1 MNRLFEKMIIYCL
14 VGGVF
19 LALVVYIGIPLLI
32 LGGIGFIG
40 YCFYIHKRNQEN
52 SPEALEAKELEAA
65 KEEEALVLAHVGTF
79 TPPKPFEFVDRVTP
93 LCVPSLHRKDR
104 APPKQFFS
112 VHMELVEA
120 VAHEAIKDF
129 QPPRAPVTSDPIAV
143 ARYRDD
149 LERKAAILNDD
160 TVELVVRATA
170 NSLSVFYDALP
181 DALFFATPVRDIQT
195 LFTVPLLTM
204 LPHPARTMGAV
215 VAALVSEEV
224 ERKGLL
230 YGLRQQIEANLA
242 AIQAEINSKH
252 YIPLEDLNWPPEKV
266 ARAAFGNT
274 PFLKLF
280 LQPAPFGV
288 RESWRFEHHW
298 IVSPPGTGK
307 TTLLQAM
314 LSRDFEWAANGEC
327 SVVIMDSQGDLI
339 NAIKRLYRFSE
350 GAVRAGQPAMVYDD
364 GVARWDE
371 PREVAGITIADNG
384 KHVAAFT
391 DDLHTGFFLNSERI
405 RSLDPSRLILID
417 PTDVE
422 FPVALNLFDIGLGD
436 MENATP
442 LEKEMLLNSA
452 VYLLDYVF
460 RALLGAELTSR
471 QSTLFNFTIQLL
483 LNIPGATLDTMIDLM
498 QPKGLTR
505 YEEHL
510 AKLDDDARSFFDL
523 KFNAKEFEQTKAQ
536 VVDRLF
542 AIKRIRALSRMFS
555 SPKTKLNLYEEM
567 GKGRVILINA
577 AQSLL
582 QNDGVEVFSRFF
594 LANILMA
601 AQKRQ
606 LLPPEQRKPTF
617 VYIDECQDVIRRDEM
632 IPGILDQA
640 RKYKVGMVLA
650 HQRLDQ
656 LTPPVLN
663 ALMGST
669 AIKFA
674 AALTDAN
681 ASVLARNMGT
691 TPEFILKQPK
701 YHYAAHIRGHT
712 TEAVSL
718 VVPHADFRN
727 EPQMSDD
734 DFEKLRANMRERYAI
749 SKEPKQLPGPEPEP
763 PPSPDGDPQAPDPAP
778 NAPTPGAAA
787 AVEVEPDQAKAKEKE
802 KEMAFASDW

>member
-1 MNRLFEKMIIYCL
+1 MTGIPALDKLIMFFI
-14 VGGVF
+14 VGGVLLV
-19 LALVVYIGIPLLI
+19 LALVIGGPVLI
-32 LGGIGFIG
+32 IAGIGFAI
-40 YCFYIHKRNQEN
+40 YCVYIYQRNKEN
-52 SPEALEAKELEAA
+52 SPEALHAKELEAA
-65 KEEEALVLAHVGTF
+65 KEQEAAVLSHVADFKPPEIPDFVSRVTELSLSSMHRGDRTPPRQFIVAQVKMVEAIAAEAL
-79 TPPKPFEFVDRVTP
+79 
-93 LCVPSLHRKDR
+93 
-104 APPKQFFS
+104 
-112 VHMELVEA
+112 
-120 VAHEAIKDF
+120 KDF
-129 QPPRAPVTSDPIAV
+129 ERPTAPVTKDPIAL
-143 ARYRDD
+143 ARYRDE
-149 LERKAAILNDD
+149 LERKAATLSDA
-160 TVELVVRATA
+160 TVDLLVAATA
-170 NSLSVFYDALP
+170 NGVRAFYDALP
-181 DALFFATPVRDIQT
+181 DALFFAPPIRDIQT

-204 LPHPARTMGAV
+204 LPKAGRAMGAV
-215 VAALVSEEV
+215 ASSIVSEQV
-224 ERKGLL
+224 EQAGLL

-242 AIQAEINSKH
+242 AIQAERKTKD
-252 YIPLEDLNWPPEKV
+252 YVPLELIDWPPEKI
-266 ARAAFGNT
+266 AATAFRNT
-274 PFLKLF
+274 PLLNLF
-280 LQPAPFGV
+280 TQPAPFGV
-288 RESWRFEHHW
+288 RENWRFEHHW

-314 LSRDFEWAANGEC
+314 LSRDFERAANGEC

-350 GAVRAGQPAMVYDD
+350 GAVRAGRPAMVYDD
-364 GVARWDE
+364 GVPRWDE

-384 KHVAAFT
+384 EYAAAFK

-405 RSLDPSRLILID
+405 RSIDPSRLILID

-422 FPVALNLFDIGLGD
+422 YPVALNLFDIGLGD
-436 MENATP
+436 MSNATP

-471 QSTLFNFTIQLL
+471 QGTLFNFTIQLL
-483 LNIPGATLDTMIDLM
+483 LNIPGATLDTMIELM
-498 QPKGLTR
+498 QPKGLTK

-510 AKLDDDARSFFDL
+510 AKLDDDARAFFDL
-523 KFNAKEFEQTKAQ
+523 KFNAREFEQTKSQ

-606 LLPPEQRKPTF
+606 LLPPEQRLPTF

-640 RKYKVGMVLA
+640 RKYKVGMILA

-681 ASVLARNMGT
+681 ASALARNMGT

-701 YHYAAHIRGHT
+701 YHYAAHIRGQT

-718 VVPHADFRN
+718 EVPHVDFRN
-727 EPQMSDD
+727 EPQMSES
-734 DFEKLRANMRERYAI
+734 DFEKLRNLMRERYAI
-749 SKEPKQLPGPEPEP
+749 SKEPKALPEP
-763 PPSPDGDPQAPDPAP
+763 PPAASPDPDPLAP
-778 NAPTPGAAA
+778 EPGPSEPQLKPGAAA
-787 AVEVEPDQAKAKEKE
+787 ELEDGKAKE